1 IEQSFDGNKNPYSGY
16 GLTTFH
22 LLDGNVF
29 VPQKVKSINQADKSI
44 QNVKFGRISA
54 IESKP
59 IDTKTALLEVLFKG
73 S

>member
-1 IEQSFDGNKNPYSGY
+1 
-16 GLTTFH
+16 
-22 LLDGNVF
+22 